1 MRRPTAPAFAP
12 AHGIAANFGGMLGA
26 LLYALLGWLRVC
38 GARRVDGLEG
48 TMAPVLVAQA
58 SVRLELEP
66 IVEWEWVPAPWRA
79 GRLLPSAH
87 ARACGV
93 ALPFHF
99 ARPFVLGRGPP
110 LGDLTSGE
118 LRTGMA

>member
-1 MRRPTAPAFAP
+1 M
-12 AHGIAANFGGMLGA
+12 
-26 LLYALLGWLRVC
+26 
-38 GARRVDGLEG
+38 DGLEG

-110 LGDLTSGE
+110 LGDLTSGG